1 MNFTREPIIETIISP
16 KEGYKLSIRSSKGE
30 NQEEV
35 LVEALEIVSF
45 GHALFYR
52 SLEKPKCFL
61 VPVSD
66 YEVFEVKETRVVL
79 KNANIERTIKIG
91 GGRDAPPRPPREAP
105 EQVQYADDEEG
116 RTSEEAPM
124 EQRQKRDRRRRHRRR
139 SDDRQPMQ
147 QSEEG
152 HDKAPADAA
161 VDEGGGAKD
170 ETKVSSSMFTHLFPP
185 PTTLISDTISRY
197 KDTQHAEGTPVSEK
211 VEQEK
216 PQVSDE
222 DTVPSESHG
231 HPTNEET

>member
-16 KEGYKLSIRSSKGE
+16 KEGYKLSIRSSKGD
-30 NQEEV
+30 NSEEV
-35 LVEALEIVSF
+35 LVEAIEIVSF
-45 GHALFYR
+45 GSALFYR

-91 GGRDAPPRPPREAP
+91 GGRDAPPRPPREEP
-105 EQVQYADDEEG
+105 VQHTEEDEG
-116 RTSEEAPM
+116 RSSEEAPM

-139 SDDRQPMQ
+139 SDDRPPMQ
-147 QSEEG
+147 QQSSEEG
-152 HDKAPADAA
+152 HDRAPADNA

-185 PTTLISDTISRY
+185 PTTLISETISRY
-197 KDTQHAEGTPVSEK
+197 KDIQNVEGNSAADK
-211 VEQEK
+211 VEK
-216 PQVSDE
+216 PSDE
-222 DTVPSESHG
+222 DTLPSEH
-231 HPTNEET
+231 HVKNEES

>member
-30 NQEEV
+30 NPEEV
-35 LVEALEIVSF
+35 LVEAVEIVSF
-45 GHALFYR
+45 GSALFYR

-105 EQVQYADDEEG
+105 EPVQYSDNEEEG
-116 RTSEEAPM
+116 RSSEEAPM

-139 SDDRQPMQ
+139 SDDRPMQ
-147 QSEEG
+147 QQNSEEG
-152 HDKAPADAA
+152 QDRAPADNA

-185 PTTLISDTISRY
+185 PTTLISETIGRY
-197 KDTQHAEGTPVSEK
+197 KDAQNAEGNSSAQK
-211 VEQEK
+211 VEK
-216 PQVSDE
+216 PSDE
-222 DTVPSESHG
+222 DTLPSEHHV
-231 HPTNEET
+231 HPNNEES

>member
-1 MNFTREPIIETIISP
+1 MNFTREPIIETVISP
-16 KEGYKLSIRSSKGE
+16 KEGFKLSIRSSKGE
-30 NQEEV
+30 NPEEV
-35 LVEALEIVSF
+35 LVEAIEIVSF
-45 GHALFYR
+45 GSALFYR

-91 GGRDAPPRPPREAP
+91 GGRDAPPRPPREEPAP
-105 EQVQYADDEEG
+105 YVDEEE
-116 RTSEEAPM
+116 RPSEEAPQ

-147 QSEEG
+147 QQSSEEG
-152 HDKAPADAA
+152 HDRAPAENA

-185 PTTLISDTISRY
+185 PTTLISETISRY
-197 KDTQHAEGTPVSEK
+197 KDVQHAEGNSSAEK
-211 VEQEK
+211 VEK
-216 PQVSDE
+216 PSDQ
-222 DTVPSESHG
+222 DTLPSE
-231 HPTNEET
+231 HPSSNEES